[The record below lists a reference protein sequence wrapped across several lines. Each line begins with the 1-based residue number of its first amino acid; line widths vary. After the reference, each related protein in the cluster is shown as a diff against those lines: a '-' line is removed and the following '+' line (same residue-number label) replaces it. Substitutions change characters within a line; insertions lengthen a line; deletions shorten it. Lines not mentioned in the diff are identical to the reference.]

1 MSSFSNVWTMGVE
14 EEYQI
19 IDPSTQA
26 LVNDAECLL
35 SSVEPLLMKGI
46 QVQSEMQR
54 SQIEVATPVCY
65 TLAEVRRAL
74 ISARQTVINTAAQ
87 ANRTIAAMGTHP
99 FSHWK
104 DQPITSNERYQKIEQ
119 RYQQLAYEQAISG
132 CHVHIGCRDR
142 EIALQVVNR
151 ARLWLAPLLALSANS
166 PFWLQDDTG
175 YDSFRTEIWWRWPMA
190 GPPPHI
196 SSLAEYHSRLQQ
208 LVKTDSITDSSHLYW
223 DIRISERFPTIEFRV
238 ADVCM
243 TVDEAV
249 MITGL
254 IRALVQTC
262 YTQALQEQPYLNVS
276 RDLLR
281 VAHWR
286 AARYGLSAELIDI
299 QAERLVPASELIA
312 RMLTLM
318 RPALESAG
326 AWDEVSTLVNATL
339 DNGNGA
345 TRQRAIYRNTGSY
358 RAVVDFIVE
367 ETTRG
372 TISAARA

>member
-26 LVNDAECLL
+26 LANDAECLL
-35 SSVEPLLMKGI
+35 SSVEPLLTQNI
-46 QVQSEMQR
+46 QVQPEMQG
-54 SQIEVATPVCY
+54 SQIEIATPICY
-65 TLAEVRRAL
+65 TLAEVRSTLVA
-74 ISARQTVINTAAQ
+74 ARQTVINAATQ
-87 ANRTIAAMGTHP
+87 LNRQIAAMGTHP

-104 DQPITSNERYQKIEQ
+104 DQPITANERYQKIEQ

-132 CHVHIGCRDR
+132 CHVHIGCEDR
-142 EIALQVVNR
+142 EMALQVTNR

-190 GPPPHI
+190 GPPPHV
-196 SSLAEYHSRLQQ
+196 SSLAEYNSRLQQ

-238 ADVCM
+238 TDACM
-243 TVDEAV
+243 TIDEAV

-262 YTQALQEQPYLNVS
+262 YRQALQEQPYLNVS

-286 AARYGLSAELIDI
+286 AARYGLNTDLVDI
-299 QAERLVPASELIA
+299 QAEHLVPAPELIA
-312 RMLTLM
+312 RMLAFL
-318 RPALESAG
+318 RPALESSG
-326 AWDEVSTLVNATL
+326 AWEEVSTLVHTTL
-339 DNGNGA
+339 VNGNGA

-358 RAVVDFIVE
+358 RAVVDFIVR
-367 ETTRG
+367 ETASG
-372 TISAARA
+372 TVTTATA